1 MRVGKFT
8 TMTLAAVMVVVAAG
22 RTASQQLS
30 IRRYGVSNGLAHSG
44 VRCIRQDAKGYIWFG
59 TQEGLSRFDGYRFTN
74 YGTRDGLI
82 LPYINDIAEDRRG
95 RLWVGTNGGGV
106 ARFLDDPRDDH
117 RLSAGSTADN
127 SKFVNFSIG
136 DSIASN
142 YVDRILFD
150 AEGTLWCVTDA
161 GQDRGTLGANSE
173 PKFEAVAARV
183 MFGNAAAFADSQGR
197 LWFGLE
203 EDLIEVVQDRIIK
216 YGLADEFGRHP
227 ITGIT
232 EDRQGRVFVSADV
245 ELFEFITP
253 VDNSVRGKWKRLPL
267 TLGPGQRIG
276 RSTADVDGTLWIAT
290 NRG

>member
-1 MRVGKFT
+1 MWVAKFT
-8 TMTLAAVMVVVAAG
+8 PWTLAAVMVVVAAG
-22 RTASQQLS
+22 RAAGQQLS

-44 VRCIRQDAKGYIWFG
+44 VRCIHQDAKGYMWFG

-117 RLSAGSTADN
+117 RLSAGSAVDN

-136 DSIASN
+136 DSIESN

-161 GQDRGTLGANSE
+161 GLYRGALGPNSE
-173 PKFEAVAARV
+173 PKFEAVAARAL
-183 MFGNAAAFADSQGR
+183 FGGRGGFSANQG
-197 LWFGLE
+197 
-203 EDLIEVVQDRIIK
+203 DLLVRVGGEVV
-216 YGLADEFGRHP
+216 
-227 ITGIT
+227 
-232 EDRQGRVFVSADV
+232 DV
-245 ELFEFITP
+245 
-253 VDNSVRGKWKRLPL
+253 
-267 TLGPGQRIG
+267 GQ
-276 RSTADVDGTLWIAT
+276 
-290 NRG
+290 